1 MNLGKVLSLWLDN
14 EPWHGTVQALAF
26 LPSNATHKHA
36 LMEQIYNPV
45 QEEFKL
51 VNRLI
56 IDKLYSNVPLVENIG
71 HYIVKAGGKRLRPL
85 LALLSANS
93 CDYKGQ
99 WHIQLAAVIELLHTA
114 TLLHDDVVDDS
125 SLRRGRLTAN
135 AQWSNASSILVG
147 DFIYTRA
154 FQMMVEM
161 GDMRVL
167 ELLSYT
173 SNILSEGE
181 VFQLTKEGDAST
193 TEQEYM
199 QIIQNKTAEL
209 FAAAC
214 QGGAILAG
222 AGQPMEEE
230 FRTYGLQL
238 GIAFQLVDDVLDYSG
253 DPETMGKSIGDDL
266 AEGKPTLPLIYT
278 MKNGTAAQVAL
289 VKEAIET
296 KSSARIEEVI
306 QAVKTC
312 GALQYTQQRA
322 NYYSDLASQAIQSLS
337 ASIYKESMLALAEF
351 SVSRAAWTPSNEAKK
366 LSSSLTYD
374 PNHDLANLHI
384 ASVRSEIQVS
394 WLYKPIFNF
403 TSGYK

>member
-1 MNLGKVLSLWLDN
+1 
-14 EPWHGTVQALAF
+14 
-26 LPSNATHKHA
+26 
-36 LMEQIYNPV
+36 MEQIYQPV

-51 VNRLI
+51 VNQLI
-56 IDKLYSNVPLVENIG
+56 VDKLYSNVPLVENIG
-71 HYIVKAGGKRLRPL
+71 HYIVEAGGKRLRPL

-125 SLRRGRLTAN
+125 SVRRGRLTAN
-135 AQWSNASSILVG
+135 AHWSNSSSILVG

-161 GDMRVL
+161 EDMRIL

-222 AGQPMEEE
+222 AGQPLEEE
-230 FRTYGLQL
+230 LRTYGLQL

-278 MKNGTAAQVAL
+278 LKNGTAAQAAL
-289 VKEAIET
+289 VREAIET

-306 QAVKTC
+306 QAVKTS
-312 GALQYTQQRA
+312 GALQYTQQQA
-322 NYYSDLASQAIQSLS
+322 NHHSVLASEAIQDLPSS
-337 ASIYKESMLALAEF
+337 AYKESMLALAEF
-351 SVSRAAWTPSNEAKK
+351 SVSRAS
-366 LSSSLTYD
+366 
-374 PNHDLANLHI
+374 
-384 ASVRSEIQVS
+384 
-394 WLYKPIFNF
+394 
-403 TSGYK
+403 